1 MNSVIERAR
10 KRRNEKLVQLRRHYE
25 IEKKL
30 AARLRSASREERR
43 YLYTALYDELFQ
55 QVPNHPQLLQ
65 KADSKR
71 RLIAVS
77 RQMLLLKRFLKPDSI
92 FLEVGSG
99 DSSLSREVAKY
110 VKKVYAI
117 DVSAE
122 ITKNEVF
129 PQNFRLII
137 SDGCSIPVP
146 QGSISIAYSNNLME
160 HLHPEDSYDQLQ
172 NIYSALKLGGKY
184 ICITPNRISG
194 PHDISRFFDDVAT
207 GFHLKEYTVEE
218 LSRVFAGIGFSKV
231 HTYIGGRGIIVRF
244 PASVIKTCERILCGL
259 PSSLRKKI
267 SSTLPIEALLGIT
280 VIAKK

>member
-25 IEKKL
+25 IERKL

-43 YLYTALYDELFQ
+43 YLYSALYDELFQ
-55 QVPNHPQLLQ
+55 RVPNHPQLLQ
-65 KADSKR
+65 KADPKR

-77 RQMLLLKRFLKPDSI
+77 TQMQLLKRFLKPDSI

-99 DSSLSREVAKY
+99 DCSLSREVAKY

-117 DVSAE
+117 DVSQE
-122 ITKNEVF
+122 ITKNEIF
-129 PQNFRLII
+129 PQNFCLII

-160 HLHPEDSYDQLQ
+160 HLHPEDSYEQLKG
-172 NIYSALKLGGKY
+172 IYRSLGRGGKY
-184 ICITPNRISG
+184 ICITPNRVSG
-194 PHDISRFFDDVAT
+194 PHDVSRFFEDIAT

-218 LSRVFAGIGFSKV
+218 LSRLFAEIGFSEV
-231 HTYIGGRGIIVRF
+231 NTYIGGRGINVRF
-244 PASVIKTCERILCGL
+244 PAFVIKTCERILCCL
-259 PSSLRKKI
+259 PSSLRKRTSCI
-267 SSTLPIEALLGIT
+267 LLIAALLGIT
-280 VIAKK
+280 VVAKK